1 MGLNCY
7 CGGRLT
13 SSWYKDDEG
22 IPYEVLSHTYA
33 EDDEECDTP
42 TLESR
47 HPADDPHHLTSDR
60 VGFSVFY

>member
-1 MGLNCY
+1 
-7 CGGRLT
+7 LT